1 MKIIR
6 KWMIVLFMA
15 FLLLPGCG
23 KLMGQRDSAQEG
35 EQIYQIYYLNSSGTR
50 MTAQEYRT
58 QTEIGEALI
67 QELME
72 QFLNVPQDVDCQTAL
87 SGKAEYLGYKQE
99 DSVLYL
105 YFDNNYTSMKAD
117 REILCR
123 AALVRTLTQIPGV
136 EFINIYAGEQPLM
149 DRSGMPVGMLAAGD
163 FIDSISD
170 VNAYEETELTLYFAD
185 ETGEKLIPEKR
196 QVVYNISNSLER
208 VVVEQLISGPQAQ
221 GLKPVLEPQTE
232 LLNISVNENI
242 CYINFGSSF
251 LNNALEVTAELPIYA
266 IVNSLSELSSVNRIQ
281 ITVNGE
287 QNVMFRE
294 TVSLNDLFERNL
306 DYLQQ

>member
-1 MKIIR
+1 MKIIGR
-6 KWMIVLFMA
+6 QMIVLLTA
-15 FLLLPGCG
+15 LLLLSGCG
-23 KLMGQRDSAQEG
+23 KIPGQADPTQEG
-35 EQIYQIYYLNSSGTR
+35 EQVYQIYYLNSSGTR
-50 MTAQEYRT
+50 MAAQEYRT
-58 QTEIGEALI
+58 QTESAETLI
-67 QELME
+67 RELME
-72 QFLNVPQDVDCQTAL
+72 QFLNVPPDVDCQTAL

-105 YFDNNYTSMKAD
+105 YFDNNYTSMKPD

-123 AALVRTLTQIPGV
+123 AALVRTLTQVPGV

-149 DRSGMPVGMLAAGD
+149 DRSGMPVGMLSAGD

-185 ETGEKLIPEKR
+185 ETGEKLVPEKR

-208 VVVEQLISGPQAQ
+208 VVVEQLISGPQAR
-221 GLKPVLEPQTE
+221 GLKPVLEPGTE

>member
-15 FLLLPGCG
+15 FLLLTGCG

-58 QTEIGEALI
+58 QTESGETLI